1 MTPRDTCDHE
11 RGAVAVLVIGF
22 FVLSLTLAAV
32 VVDASAAYLA
42 RQRLTALAD
51 SAAIAAADGV
61 QGEQVYERGLPAPGE
76 RARVTV
82 DPAAARAYVGAH
94 LAATG
99 AGEQHPGLRWVVRTV
114 GDAVEVE
121 LRAPF
126 ELPLGVPGVA
136 DGTVVGR
143 SSAVVVLD

>member
-1 MTPRDTCDHE
+1 MSRARRE
-11 RGAVAVLVIGF
+11 EGAGVVLVIGF
-22 FVLSLTLAAV
+22 FVVIVLLVAV

-61 QGEQVYERGLPAPGE
+61 QGEQVYERGLPEPGAG
-76 RARVTV
+76 ARIRV
-82 DPAAARAYVGAH
+82 DPQAARAYVGAH
-94 LAATG
+94 LAASG
-99 AGEQHPGLRWVVRTV
+99 AAARHPGLSWSVRTD
-114 GDAVEVE
+114 GDAIVVE

-126 ELPLGVPGVA
+126 EFPLGVPGVA
-136 DGTVVGR
+136 DSTVVGR